1 MIFKEICVL
10 FFFLVGFWLFFFF
23 FYVPLSLP
31 WGIFSRLTNKD
42 RKKWPKAASAWGATG
57 RRLGAVGVGQCF
69 AIGVSRGPPSSIGQ
83 PIMPGGLK
91 LIRLGVPYPI
101 GLG

>member
-1 MIFKEICVL
+1 M
-10 FFFLVGFWLFFFF
+10 
-23 FYVPLSLP
+23 
-31 WGIFSRLTNKD
+31 
-42 RKKWPKAASAWGATG
+42 
-57 RRLGAVGVGQCF
+57 GAVGVGQCF